1 MKSIKDLL
9 PDKNVPS
16 LIHVCKNLGL
26 RGYTKLRKE
35 GIVNLI
41 RENVKNPQVQETIK
55 YSIPDNGTVAL
66 ILKSLIDNKNE
77 LKYADL
83 RNDILEKRSNSTFR
97 DNYRVLLAKS
107 FIFEDEKSEDDVLYL
122 PKEFSDIAKEVIE
135 KRIQEEEPKPEIE
148 EVVEEQEQ
156 EKKIISTINQLLYS
170 KKFTSVS
177 GIQKELMDRNLKIS
191 GTKNQLIERLLY
203 ESNEPIQNILGIL
216 FGKIELKEICRDFNL
231 LVSGTKDTLIDRIL
245 ENLPPTHPDKVKSSI
260 QEVEIVEGAVA
271 EEVMGVASG
280 LAEEKVSE
288 IQPVELIQEEEP
300 QMKIVEIVFNHLNN
314 AWIDYKTITD
324 NKSLA
329 GIINTSLRN
338 LPNLRDAEIHRV
350 DKVREEPIIT
360 IDKEGE
366 VAAIFVWY
374 FDKKKGY
381 KAQMQKISLGIM
393 TYSAQISKDVI
404 CYIYDPEPKLSE
416 EDIET
421 FSSLSFIIRK
431 TEREFK

>member
-9 PDKNVPS
+9 PDKNVPD

-35 GIVNLI
+35 GIINLI
-41 RENVKNPQVQETIK
+41 SENVRNPQVQETIK

-77 LKYADL
+77 VKYSAL
-83 RNDILEKRSNSTFR
+83 RNVVLEKRSNSTFR
-97 DNYRVLLAKS
+97 DNYRLLLAKS
-107 FIFEDEKSEDDVLYL
+107 FIFEDEKSEDDILYL

-135 KRIQEEEPKPEIE
+135 KRIQKEEPEPEFE
-148 EVVEEQEQ
+148 EVVEEQEK
-156 EKKIISTINQLLYS
+156 EEKIISTIDQLLYS

-203 ESNEPIQNILGIL
+203 ESNEPIQNILSIL
-216 FGKIELKEICRDFNL
+216 FGKIELKEICWEFNL

-245 ENLPPTHPDKVKSSI
+245 EKLPPTHPDKVKSVF
-260 QEVEIVEGAVA
+260 QEVELEEEVIVEEFA
-271 EEVMGVASG
+271 GVASG
-280 LAEEKVSE
+280 LAEEKLSE
-288 IQPVELIQEEEP
+288 IQPVEPIQEEEP
-300 QMKIVEIVFNHLNN
+300 QMKIVKIVFNHLNN
-314 AWIDYKTITD
+314 VWIDYKTITD

-338 LPNLRDAEIHRV
+338 LPNLKGAEIHRV

-360 IDKEGE
+360 IDKQGE
-366 VAAIFVWY
+366 VVAIFVWY
-374 FDKKKGY
+374 FNKKKGY
-381 KAQMQKISLGIM
+381 KTQMQKISLGIM
-393 TYSAQISKDVI
+393 TYSDQISKDVI

-416 EDIET
+416 EDLGT
-421 FSSLSFIIRK
+421 FSSLSLIIRK
-431 TEREFK
+431 TERDFK